1 MHEKKQLSLVLQKKC
16 QKFAGEKKLSH
27 IAALLELGIFSPEQL
42 WEKLEGFFKEDNF
55 WLFDSPK
62 AEFFFNS
69 EQVIQE
75 HDILVYIPSLEFIQ
89 QGVRKM
95 GNHRIIKTHLPAQ
108 DNKVQLLN
116 PGHLS
121 QIYLNP
127 PESYLYNLIEH
138 QNHLKQ
144 IYNSSHLGIRESQ
157 KIMFNFTSLGIV
169 GPPQNQSQ
177 EQAFSELSH
186 ADLVKVLDNFNEKC
200 SFIFKYISKEIGP
213 AALNVLEKCYEDAK
227 AYLSPLFQNVTF
239 DTEGRIESN
248 SIVRVGTGL
257 QGLDFQKA
265 LLRDINEILAA
276 EILAVKKT
284 LGNDHEADLIKIL
297 TNVGE

>member
-1 MHEKKQLSLVLQKKC
+1 MEQIWLHGNLSEQPFSYLIYRIWKSSQSGYLEIKAKNCEKKLAFRTGNICLSTDSIDEITFLQSLHEKKQLSLVLQKKC

-108 DNKVQLLN
+108 DEKAKKLCLTLQAWELLAL
-116 PGHLS
+116 PR
-121 QIYLNP
+121 I
-127 PESYLYNLIEH
+127 NLRSKP
-138 QNHLKQ
+138 L
-144 IYNSSHLGIRESQ
+144 
-157 KIMFNFTSLGIV
+157 
-169 GPPQNQSQ
+169 
-177 EQAFSELSH
+177 A
-186 ADLVKVLDNFNEKC
+186 
-200 SFIFKYISKEIGP
+200 SF
-213 AALNVLEKCYEDAK
+213 LM
-227 AYLSPLFQNVTF
+227 
-239 DTEGRIESN
+239 
-248 SIVRVGTGL
+248 
-257 QGLDFQKA
+257 
-265 LLRDINEILAA
+265 
-276 EILAVKKT
+276 
-284 LGNDHEADLIKIL
+284 L
-297 TNVGE
+297 T